1 MCNKKS
7 HKKLKTIKITLDTEV
22 NDDPWI
28 HYILIIEIK
37 FHSYYPVLL

>member
-7 HKKLKTIKITLDTEV
+7 YKKLKTIKITLVTEV

-28 HYILIIEIK
+28 HIT
-37 FHSYYPVLL
+37 